1 MSLLKQGSVRVHISR
16 LKQILKA
23 RMTLVMELFEDI
35 AARKW
40 HPCEIRQ
47 GGILMIEP
55 NAYHGEILP
64 GIFSCLEKAGWHVD
78 LFIRHKNDK
87 ADPFCQCPKKPEIY
101 PCSPFLMKRRLKK
114 KEIEKY
120 EYIFLTSDFFF
131 ERGFVNKNYWD
142 WLGFMPSGKCG
153 TLIMLHRTDEAN
165 VKKIR
170 NIMNDKVRVFSLRE
184 HPEIPMLC
192 PVFFGFRPLNRKHRK
207 GPEPRRILIAGWKPR
222 DVWKK
227 FYQAARVFLSANP
240 KACRFYIVGRFYPPE
255 IPEDLRE
262 SMEFL
267 FDLPFRDFYRLT
279 SEMDYILA
287 MLDPSSE
294 EQRHYLHG
302 VTSGIRQLSIG
313 MNVPLILEERFAEE
327 YGFTCQNAV
336 IYRENILDG
345 LLKTIQ
351 QDEQEYDRIIEGLSL
366 LENEID
372 SQSLRNL
379 KEVISAPELRT
390 IGNRK

>member
-1 MSLLKQGSVRVHISR
+1 M
-16 LKQILKA
+16 
-23 RMTLVMELFEDI
+23 MELFEDI

-40 HPCEIRQ
+40 LPCEIHQ
-47 GGILMIEP
+47 GSILMVEP
-55 NAYHGEILP
+55 NAQHGEILP

-101 PCSPFLMKRRLKK
+101 PCSSFLMKRRLKR
-114 KEIEKY
+114 KEMKKY
-120 EYIFLTSDFFF
+120 EYVFLTTELFSR
-131 ERGFVNKNYWD
+131 EGFVNQFYWD
-142 WLGFMPSGKCG
+142 WLGFMPSGNCG
-153 TLIMLHRTDEAN
+153 TLIMLHYTGEEN
-165 VKKIR
+165 MKKIR
-170 NIMNDKVRVFSLRE
+170 NIMNDRVHVFSLRE

-192 PVFFGFRPLNRKHRK
+192 PVFFGSHPLKRERRE
-207 GPEPRRILIAGWKPR
+207 GTRRILIAGWKPP

-227 FYQAARVFLSANP
+227 FYQAAREFLSANP
-240 KACRFYIVGRFYPPE
+240 RTCRFYIVGRLYPPE

-294 EQRHYLHG
+294 EQRHYLSG

-313 MNVPLILEERFAEE
+313 MNVPLIVEERFAEE

-336 IYRENILDG
+336 IYRENMLDG

-366 LENEID
+366 LANDID
-372 SQSLRNL
+372 LQSLSNF
-379 KEVISAPELRT
+379 KEVMPASKRIKENTKPMK
-390 IGNRK
+390 G